1 MEHERKRLMSNEQA
15 KSLIPLLE
23 DQLEAVIDLKDD
35 IERLLRHIKK
45 GREIDKEYFYWLE
58 VDAGRL
64 LEMTMIAKKSI
75 DEMQ

>member
-1 MEHERKRLMSNEQA
+1 MKSNEQA

-23 DQLEAVIDLKDD
+23 DQLEAVNDLKDD

-64 LEMTMIAKKSI
+64 LEMTMIAKKI
-75 DEMQ
+75 K

>member
-23 DQLEAVIDLKDD
+23 DQLEAVNDLKDD

-45 GREIDKEYFYWLE
+45 GRDIDKEYFYWLE

-75 DEMQ
+75 DEM